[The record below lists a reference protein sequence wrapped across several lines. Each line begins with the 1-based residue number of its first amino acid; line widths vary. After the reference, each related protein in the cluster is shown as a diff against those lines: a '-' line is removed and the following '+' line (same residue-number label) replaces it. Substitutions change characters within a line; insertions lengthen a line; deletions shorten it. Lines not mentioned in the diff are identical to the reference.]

1 MGFGDFLK
9 KAEREMKRA
18 GKAIEKETRRSAKV
32 VELSKARHTVEGQ
45 FRTMRDFVNLY
56 KRTAKARALIGA
68 ERHATLA
75 VSLTDPTV
83 VIPFENITILEEEEI
98 GRGAQG
104 HVYKGFYL
112 NETIAVK
119 VTSNKKEA
127 AELVSLKQ
135 LLHPNVVRFIG
146 LSIIS
151 RTHYI
156 VMEYC
161 AQGTLYQLLRKRS
174 IGKETF
180 FSFAKQIS
188 EGMDFI
194 HSRNIVHRDLK
205 TPNILVDAAD
215 VLKICDFGHHRAEV
229 FTGTIM
235 SKKGTYHW
243 MAPEVLKLERA
254 SKTIINTILSDEG
267 SVSENLANQIRLRL
281 SPLIPACTLKE
292 IANILESCWQIDPS
306 LRPDFGRLLETMATI
321 QEDCVKYSNALFE
334 CIQREG
340 RTNCERRA
348 DTMTTDNLSTEED
361 YGSELYYSASE
372 DSEGS

>member
-32 VELSKARHTVEGQ
+32 VERETKRAAGDVAKFWHRGDGQ

-267 SVSENLANQIRLRL
+267 L